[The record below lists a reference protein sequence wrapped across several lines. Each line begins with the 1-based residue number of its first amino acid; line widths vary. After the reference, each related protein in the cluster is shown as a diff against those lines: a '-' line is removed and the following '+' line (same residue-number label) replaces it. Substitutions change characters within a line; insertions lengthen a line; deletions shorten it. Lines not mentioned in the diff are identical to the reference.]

1 MPGVMSFLS
10 GLVSGGDIVKQVG
23 DAIHENVTTDKERMA
38 LQNEAAKAEQS
49 FRLEEDKLDTSL
61 ALGQQEINKVEA
73 ASTNWF
79 VAGARPAA
87 MWVCVLGIFYQFVTL
102 PFLIWGSTNFGWTPP
117 PSLDISTLNTLLF
130 GMLGLGTMRTAEKWK
145 GVSDKH

>member
-10 GLVSGGDIVKQVG
+10 GLVSGGNIIRQVG

-38 LQNEAAKAEQS
+38 LQNEAAKAEQN
-49 FRLEEDKLDTSL
+49 FRLEEDKLDASL

-79 VAGARPAA
+79 VAGWRPAA
-87 MWVCVLGIFYQFVTL
+87 AWMCVAGLGYQFLAFPGLVWAC
-102 PFLIWGSTNFGWTPP
+102 INFGWKSPP
-117 PSLDISTLNTLLF
+117 ALDISTLNTLLF
-130 GMLGLGTMRTAEKWK
+130 GMLGIGTMRTAEKVK